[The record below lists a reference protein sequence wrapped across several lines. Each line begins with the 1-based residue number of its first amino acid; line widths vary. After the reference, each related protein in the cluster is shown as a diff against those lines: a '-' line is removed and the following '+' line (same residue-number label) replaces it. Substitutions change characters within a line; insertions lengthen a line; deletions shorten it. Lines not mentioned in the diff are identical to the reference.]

1 MDGLKNRLLTI
12 KKEQKVLLKKGVVPN
27 VCPVGMILQV
37 SIAKKKQYTYKTKM
51 KMIITARVTT
61 EQKLLAQNQE

>member
-27 VCPVGMILQV
+27 VCPVGMILQL
-37 SIAKKKQYTYKTKM
+37 SIAKKYTHKTKM
-51 KMIITARVTT
+51 KMIITARVAT